1 MRLPRG
7 RLTMRRIGVAF
18 FVALALAVSPAFW
31 WPRPGMLRLA
41 DLPAPR
47 EVELMQ
53 VSLWGE
59 QIGRKDLTGA
69 RVRERDFPT
78 VLRCLSPAESSPW
91 AGKMMA
97 FPPLGEIRIKLK
109 GGRERRV
116 VFVFA
121 GKNPLCFTLDG
132 VPYLRGGGGYRR
144 YLADHRDFYGLPY
157 EHLDEAVCLAD
168 KLVGVCLAGEPP
180 R

>member
-1 MRLPRG
+1 MRLPRM
-7 RLTMRRIGVAF
+7 RLTVRPMMVTVAM
-18 FVALALAVSPAFW
+18 AILGLTLSSKP
-31 WPRPGMLRLA
+31 PLA
-41 DLPAPR
+41 DLPSPQQ
-47 EVELMQ
+47 VVGMQ
-53 VSLWGE
+53 ISLWGE
-59 QIGRKDLTGA
+59 KIGRKDLTDCQI
-69 RVRERDFPT
+69 RERDFAV
-78 VLRCLSPAESSPW
+78 VLRCLSPAEYSRKV
-91 AGKMMA
+91 GEMMA
-97 FPPLGEIRIKLK
+97 FPPLGEIRIRLK

-132 VPYLRGGGGYRR
+132 VPYLRGGGAYRR
-144 YLADHRDFYGLPY
+144 YLADHRDLYGLPY